1 MSNPLACFKCGAP
14 VIEGSDLCRPCLDEE
29 HKAYNYFQAPEEQ
42 KVRKV
47 VIEDVP
53 RIQPVEQR
61 VIEITPEGKTIEQ
74 QQSSTSSEPPH
85 DQFDFEEG
93 FEWKLLAFLT
103 RDLEFFNR
111 NKVNIRFDHFQNQYC
126 RDICEQVQEYHIK
139 YQEAI
144 SKEILRNEIEKMFY
158 ERKKRDST
166 LDEYWERIDNL
177 FAMELTG
184 KQYTEDEVV
193 KFAQCQQMK
202 KVLGDAIDRVTN
214 REDLTPI
221 LGDVTKAL
229 AIGSKV
235 IEEGTGENLCI
246 EEFPKNAI
254 QGFPKHFAELYS
266 ETMESPYPFWVFNVL
281 ACMGN
286 ILSTRIKLNTSLFVE
301 PRLYIVCLGAS
312 GDTRKSESGRQVIR
326 FFDEWAALKEPLRED
341 DQPSQYFNT
350 LTGCGSAEG
359 LMDRLKI
366 SPRLILVYDELRSFV
381 QKSNIKGSNLL
392 QEVNTLFE
400 NTGAENAV
408 KGHFQ
413 QVKDAHLS
421 LLAFCTTD
429 TWDTLFTPSFL
440 DIGFVNRLWIVPGE
454 GKRKDFNPK
463 PIPEHEK
470 KKLML
475 KMDKLV
481 ESFPPNTII
490 EYTPEAEERLQ
501 QWYQSYTRTD
511 FTKRIETYGSRL
523 LLLMAASEGMNSI
536 SLGMAERCINL
547 MEWQVRVREAYQPQE
562 YTDTMSQIQVL
573 IRRVVNRNPG
583 ITRGRLDNSIHAER
597 FDNWKV
603 DKAIEN
609 LVKFKELRQVPYKK
623 TFKYFLIEKPE

>member
-1 MSNPLACFKCGAP
+1 MSNDKL
-14 VIEGSDLCRPCLDEE
+14 
-29 HKAYNYFQAPEEQ
+29 
-42 KVRKV
+42 
-47 VIEDVP
+47 
-53 RIQPVEQR
+53 
-61 VIEITPEGKTIEQ
+61 
-74 QQSSTSSEPPH
+74 
-85 DQFDFEEG
+85 DFEEE
-93 FEWKLLAFLT
+93 FEKRLLAFLL
-103 RDLEFFNR
+103 RDLEFCR
-111 NKVNIRFDHFQNQYC
+111 TASAVRFDHFKNQYC
-126 RDICEQVQEYHIK
+126 RDICEQVQEYVNK
-139 YQEAI
+139 YQSAI
-144 SKEILRNEIEKMFY
+144 PKDILRNEIEKMFY
-158 ERKKRDST
+158 ERKRQDVT
-166 LDEYWERIDNL
+166 LDEYWEFIDNL
-177 FAMELTG
+177 FVMELTG
-184 KQYTEDEVV
+184 EQYTEDEVLR
-193 KFAQCQQMK
+193 FAQSQQMR
-202 KVLGDAIDRVTN
+202 KVLGDAIDRVIA
-214 REDLTPI
+214 RQDLTPI
-221 LGDVTKAL
+221 LEDVGKAL
-229 AIGSKV
+229 AVGSKV
-235 IEEGTGENLCI
+235 VEKGVGENLCI

-254 QGFPKHFAELYS
+254 QGFPKQFAELYS
-266 ETMESPYPFWVFNVL
+266 ETMESPYPFWIFNVL

-301 PRLYIVCLGAS
+301 PRLFVVCLGAS

-326 FFDEWAALKEPLRED
+326 WFDEWAALKEPLRKD

-350 LTGCGSAEG
+350 LAGCGSAEG

-366 SPRLILVYDELRSFV
+366 TPRLILVYDELRSFV

-400 NTGAENAV
+400 NTGTENAV

-463 PIPEHEK
+463 PIPDHEK
-470 KKLML
+470 KKLMFQ
-475 KMDKLV
+475 MDKLV

-490 EYTPEAEERLQ
+490 EYTLEAEERLQ
-501 QWYQSYTRTD
+501 QWYGSYERTD

-523 LLLMAASEGMNSI
+523 LLLMAASEGKNSI
-536 SLGMAERCINL
+536 SLDMAERCISL
-547 MEWQVRVREAYQPQE
+547 MEWQVKVREAYQPQE

-573 IRRVVNRNPG
+573 IRRVVKRHPG
-583 ITRGRLDNSIHAER
+583 ITRGRLNYSIHAER

-609 LVKFKELRQVPYKK
+609 LVKFKELRRVPYKN